1 MQFSEKTLTT
11 LEFDKIRAML
21 AACAPTEGARKQA
34 TSLTPSADVTE
45 VIRRLRHTSDA
56 KRLIEAK
63 GMPSFGNVKDMSKIL
78 ERARLGAILTTR
90 ELLDVAN
97 LLRTT
102 RSLLEYIRTNKLF
115 ETSLDGI
122 FANLTP
128 QRQVEEHI
136 TSAILAE
143 DQISDSASP
152 QLSDIRRKI
161 RAANNK
167 IKDLLSKYTSG
178 AYSKYL
184 QENIV
189 TQRSGRYVIPVKT
202 ECKNDIKG
210 LIHDTSA
217 SGATIFVEPY
227 DVVEANNEL
236 RELESAE
243 FHEIEKILA
252 GLSSE
257 VDSISDNIWQNYRN
271 ITELAFIFA
280 CGELSFKMKGIAPA
294 ISGDK
299 SVFLRRARHPLIDRD
314 KVVPVD
320 IEIGRG
326 RDTLIIT
333 GPNTGGKTVSLKTL
347 GLLTLMVQ
355 SGLHIPVDEPSEIC
369 VFDNVLADIGDEQSI
384 EQSLSTFS
392 AHMVNIVSI
401 IRQITDRSLVLFDE
415 LGIGTDPIEGAA
427 LAVAIIE
434 AVRAKGAICAAT
446 THYAELKAYALET
459 EGVDNASCEFDIE
472 TLRPTYRLII
482 GTPGKSNA
490 FAISEKLGL
499 PAEIIER
506 AGRLVSPDSRRFENV
521 IEKLEKSRI
530 EMERDREE
538 IARMRAE
545 YEKFKAEAE
554 KKLMERQK
562 QAEAELE
569 RARAKARA
577 MVESAR
583 ASSDFIFARLE
594 KAKREYESERSGQ
607 ALERARQE
615 IRAHLRAA
623 ADKYDPIDKPG
634 DEDYKL
640 PRPLGKGD
648 MVYLRNLGS
657 SGRLAEAPDKSGNV
671 TVEVGGTRIKTNIK
685 NLKLIEEGE
694 ALSAGQGSRQAV
706 SDEHVYKP
714 ARVFSPEI
722 DLRGMTG
729 EEAWYVVDRYIDEAI
744 LVGVSSVRLIHGKGT
759 GALKN
764 ALWRFLRGDKR
775 VANFRLGAYGEGDSG
790 VTVLELK

>member
-21 AACAPTEGARKQA
+21 AACAQTEGSRELAM
-34 TSLTPSADVTE
+34 SLAPSADVTE
-45 VIRRLRHTSDA
+45 VLRRLRHTSDA
-56 KRLIEAK
+56 RRLIGAK
-63 GMPSFGNVKDMSKIL
+63 GTPSFGNVRDMLKVT
-78 ERARLGAILTTR
+78 ERAKLGAILTTR

-102 RSLLEYIRTNKLF
+102 RSLKEYIRTNKLF
-115 ETSLDGI
+115 ETSLDEI
-122 FANLTP
+122 FERLTP
-128 QRQVEEHI
+128 ERQVEEHI
-136 TSAILAE
+136 LNAILAE
-143 DQISDSASP
+143 DQIADNASSR
-152 QLSDIRRKI
+152 LSDIRRRIKSV
-161 RAANNK
+161 NNK

-189 TQRSGRYVIPVKT
+189 TQRGGRYVVPVKI

-210 LIHDTSA
+210 LVHDTSA

-236 RELESAE
+236 RELEAAE
-243 FHEIEKILA
+243 AYEIEKILA
-252 GLSSE
+252 ALSAE
-257 VDSISDNIWQNYRN
+257 VDSVSDTIWLNYDI
-271 ITELAFIFA
+271 ITELAFVFA
-280 CGELSFKMKGIAPA
+280 CGELSFRMNGVAPA
-294 ISGDK
+294 ISGEK
-299 SVFLRRARHPLIDRD
+299 SISLRRARHPLIDKD
-314 KVVPVD
+314 KVVPID

-347 GLLTLMVQ
+347 GLLTIMAQ
-355 SGLHIPVDEPSEIC
+355 AGLHIPAGEPSEIC

-415 LGIGTDPIEGAA
+415 LGVGTDPIEGAA
-427 LAVAIIE
+427 LAIAIIE
-434 AVRAKGAICAAT
+434 AVRGKGAICAAT

-472 TLRPTYRLII
+472 TLMPTYRLII

-499 PAEIIER
+499 PAEIIGR
-506 AGRLVSPDSRRFENV
+506 ARRSVSADSRRFEVV
-521 IEKLEKSRI
+521 IEKLERSRI
-530 EMERDREE
+530 ETERQREE
-538 IARMRAE
+538 LARLRAE

-554 KKLMERQK
+554 KKLISSQK

-569 RARAKARA
+569 KAREKA
-577 MVESAR
+577 RVIVESAR
-583 ASSDFIFARLE
+583 ASSDFIFDRLE
-594 KAKREYESERSGQ
+594 KTKKEFERERSEQ

-615 IRAHLRAA
+615 IRAHLRTS
-623 ADKYDPIDKPG
+623 ADKYNPVEKT
-634 DEDYKL
+634 EDDGYIL
-640 PRPLGKGD
+640 PRPLEKGD

-657 SGRLAEAPDKSGNV
+657 SGRLIEAPDKSGGV
-671 TVEVGGTRIKTNIK
+671 VVEVGTTRIKTNIE
-685 NLKLIEEGE
+685 NLKLIEDDT
-694 ALSAGQGSRQAV
+694 ASAGHSTPQPRAA
-706 SDEHVYKP
+706 EHIHK
-714 ARVFSPEI
+714 ATREFSPEI
-722 DLRGMTG
+722 DLRGLTG
-729 EEAWYVVDRYIDEAI
+729 EEAWYLVDRYIDEAI
-744 LVGVSSVRLIHGKGT
+744 MFGVSSVRLIHGKGT

-764 ALWRFLRGDKR
+764 ALWRFLKGDKR
-775 VANFRLGAYGEGDSG
+775 VAAFRLGVWGEGDGG